1 MVVAD
6 VAGEPLEDFW
16 EFVEG
21 AAFEGGGGEV
31 PFIFALPVDA
41 FVLVLHIEE
50 PDASHGGEADC
61 GNLDEKIMLPAE
73 DEDERGGERNDGEI
87 HPEDGIAIPLAG
99 SFGGKAFAND
109 EKNDRGDEKE
119 NEGITNEAIGE
130 ALGSGVREV
139 FLDSHGP
146 DIAGASS
153 VEIAG
158 AAMMHRVL
166 PSPVEVRCEGE
177 KA

>member
-1 MVVAD
+1 MVAD

-21 AAFEGGGGEV
+21 AALEGGGGEV
-31 PFIFALPVDA
+31 PFIFTLPVNA

-50 PDASHGGEADC
+50 PDASHGGDADC
-61 GNLDEKIMLPAE
+61 GALDKKIMLPAE
-73 DEDERGGERNDGEI
+73 DGDERGGEGDDGEI

-99 SFGGKAFAND
+99 SFGGEAFAND
-109 EKNDRGDEKE
+109 EENDRGDEKE

-130 ALGSGVREV
+130 ALWSGVREV
-139 FLDSHGP
+139 FFDSHGP
-146 DIAGASS
+146 DIAGASP

-158 AAMMHRVL
+158 GAMMHRVL